1 MTDGEKANTPLKALA
16 SQSNPPES
24 PTTARPLDF
33 DDEPQ
38 ESGVTPSQ
46 TPTAP
51 KPSSQ
56 LSTGGDEAPPK
67 PPRPLSPMQ
76 QAEST
81 LREAFPSI
89 EASVIKAV
97 LVASNGNLERSF
109 HALLGM
115 SDPSAQVEMPPM
127 MPPRPPRKDSPTQR
141 QLEADEMYA
150 RQLAEHY
157 SGAGQRRGAPESSWD
172 HEPRLPRQH
181 RETGLKPNELY
192 DDREHNFF
200 DDDLPVIKENIRKG
214 FLETQ
219 TKVNSWVQN
228 FKKKLEGEDE
238 DEYGNTPPRPAQGYA
253 QGYGESQTYRTR
265 RSGEARRSGDRER
278 YDADPQVLGDDFSAL
293 ELRDAEAHPARSSR
307 PLANPD
313 LFKSN
318 SPSPDRRK
326 VSFQEG
332 PPEEIRDVYAPGSAS
347 NSNKQPP
354 STGGS
359 NKSSKWQ
366 PLSTVE
372 PSPVGDNDPFS
383 LGDSDDEKEAK
394 NKDLK
399 PDEAERV
406 RKATAEAM
414 AGDIG
419 ADSAKAGNRDIDKN
433 NKDSKPAGGN

>member
-16 SQSNPPES
+16 SQSNHPES

-38 ESGVTPSQ
+38 ESGVTSIQ
-46 TPTAP
+46 TPSAP
-51 KPSSQ
+51 KPS
-56 LSTGGDEAPPK
+56 TAGGNEGAPPK
-67 PPRPLSPMQ
+67 PPRPISPMQ
-76 QAEST
+76 QAETT
-81 LREAFPSI
+81 LKEAFPSI
-89 EASVIKAV
+89 DAGVIKAV
-97 LVASNGNLERSF
+97 LVASDGNVERSF

-115 SDPSAQVEMPPM
+115 SDPDAQAELPPM

-157 SGAGQRRGAPESSWD
+157 SGASQRHRGPESAWD
-172 HEPRLPRQH
+172 HEPHLPRPH
-181 RETGLKPNELY
+181 RDTGLKPNELY

-200 DDDLPVIKENIRKG
+200 DDDLPIIKENIRKG

-219 TKVNSWVQN
+219 TKVNAWVQN

-238 DEYGNTPPRPAQGYA
+238 EDEYGNIPPARPAQGYA
-253 QGYGESQTYRTR
+253 QGYGEPQTYRTR

-293 ELRDAEAHPARSSR
+293 ELRDAEAQPPRSSR

-313 LFKSN
+313 LFKPS

-332 PPEEIRDVYAPGSAS
+332 PPEEIHDTYGPGSAS
-347 NSNKQPP
+347 DRSKQLP

-383 LGDSDDEKEAK
+383 LGDSDDEREAK
-394 NKDLK
+394 SNNKDLK

-406 RKATAEAM
+406 KKATAEAM

-419 ADSAKAGNRDIDKN
+419 GDSAKAGSN
-433 NKDSKPAGGN
+433 NDSKPAGGT

>member
-1 MTDGEKANTPLKALA
+1 MTDGEKGNTPLKALA

-38 ESGVTPSQ
+38 ESGVTPTQ
-46 TPTAP
+46 TPVAP
-51 KPSSQ
+51 KPPSP
-56 LSTGGDEAPPK
+56 LSTGGSEAPPK

-81 LREAFPSI
+81 LKEAFPSI
-89 EASVIKAV
+89 ESSVIKAV

-157 SGAGQRRGAPESSWD
+157 SGGGQRHRAPESSWD
-172 HEPRLPRQH
+172 HEPQLPRQH

-238 DEYGNTPPRPAQGYA
+238 DEYGNTPPRPTQGYA

-313 LFKSN
+313 LFKPN

-326 VSFQEG
+326 VSFQEAT
-332 PPEEIRDVYAPGSAS
+332 I
-347 NSNKQPP
+347 
-354 STGGS
+354 TGGS

-366 PLSTVE
+366 PLSAVE

-383 LGDSDDEKEAK
+383 LGDSDDEREVKN

-414 AGDIG
+414 AGGIG
-419 ADSAKAGNRDIDKN
+419 ADSSKAENNDIDKDT
-433 NKDSKPAGGN
+433 KASKPAGGS

>member
-1 MTDGEKANTPLKALA
+1 MSDGEKTNTPLKALA
-16 SQSNPPES
+16 SQSNHPES

-38 ESGVTPSQ
+38 ESGVIPMQTPS
-46 TPTAP
+46 AP
-51 KPSSQ
+51 NLS
-56 LSTGGDEAPPK
+56 STGGNEGAPPK

-76 QAEST
+76 QAEIN
-81 LREAFPSI
+81 LKEAFPSI
-89 EASVIKAV
+89 DASVIKAV
-97 LVASNGNLERSF
+97 LVASDGNVERSF

-115 SDPSAQVEMPPM
+115 SDPDAQVELPPM

-157 SGAGQRRGAPESSWD
+157 SGTGQRHRGPNSAWD
-172 HEPRLPRQH
+172 HEPRLPRPH

-200 DDDLPVIKENIRKG
+200 EDDLPIIKENIRKG

-219 TKVNSWVQN
+219 TKVNTWVQS
-228 FKKKLEGEDE
+228 FKKKLEGEDDE

-253 QGYGESQTYRTR
+253 QGCGEPQTYRTR

-293 ELRDAEAHPARSSR
+293 ELRDTEAQPPRSSR

-313 LFKSN
+313 LFKSS

-332 PPEEIRDVYAPGSAS
+332 PPDEIHGAYGPRAAS
-347 NSNKQPP
+347 DRNRQPP
-354 STGGS
+354 STGGN

-366 PLSTVE
+366 PLSAVE

-383 LGDSDDEKEAK
+383 LGDSDDERELRSN

-406 RKATAEAM
+406 KEATAEAM

-419 ADSAKAGNRDIDKN
+419 GDSAKAGSN
-433 NKDSKPAGGN
+433 NASKPAGGT

>member
-1 MTDGEKANTPLKALA
+1 MADGEKVNTPLKALA

-33 DDEPQ
+33 DDESQ
-38 ESGVTPSQ
+38 ESGVTPIQ
-46 TPTAP
+46 PTSAP
-51 KPSSQ
+51 KASSQ
-56 LSTGGDEAPPK
+56 LTPGGNDGAPPK

-81 LREAFPSI
+81 LKEAFPSI
-89 EASVIKAV
+89 DASVIKAV
-97 LVASNGNLERSF
+97 LVASDGNVERSF

-115 SDPSAQVEMPPM
+115 SDPDAQVDLPPT

-157 SGAGQRRGAPESSWD
+157 SGVGQRHRAPESSWD
-172 HEPRLPRQH
+172 HEPHLPRQR
-181 RETGLKPNELY
+181 RETGLKPNELH

-200 DDDLPVIKENIRKG
+200 DDDLPIIKENIRKG

-219 TKVNSWVQN
+219 TKVNAWVQN
-228 FKKKLEGEDE
+228 FKKKLEGDDEE
-238 DEYGNTPPRPAQGYA
+238 DEYGNPPPHPAQGYA
-253 QGYGESQTYRTR
+253 QGYGDTQTYRTR

-293 ELRDAEAHPARSSR
+293 ELRDAEAHPPRSSR

-313 LFKSN
+313 LFKPN

-332 PPEEIRDVYAPGSAS
+332 PPEEIHDAYGPGSAS
-347 NSNKQPP
+347 DRSKQPS

-372 PSPVGDNDPFS
+372 PSPVADNDPFS
-383 LGDSDDEKEAK
+383 LGDSDDEKEVRNN

-399 PDEAERV
+399 PDDAERV

-419 ADSAKAGNRDIDKN
+419 TDSPKAGNKN
-433 NKDSKPAGGN
+433 KPAGGT

>member
-1 MTDGEKANTPLKALA
+1 MADGEKANTPVKALA
-16 SQSNPPES
+16 SPNNPPES

-38 ESGVTPSQ
+38 ESGVTPTQ
-46 TPTAP
+46 TSSHLTPGDDAP
-51 KPSSQ
+51 
-56 LSTGGDEAPPK
+56 PPK

-81 LREAFPSI
+81 LKEAFPSI
-89 EASVIKAV
+89 DAAVIKAV
-97 LVASNGNLERSF
+97 LVASNGNVERSF

-115 SDPSAQVEMPPM
+115 SDPNAQVDVPPAK
-127 MPPRPPRKDSPTQR
+127 PPRPPQKDSPTQR

-157 SGAGQRRGAPESSWD
+157 SGAGRARRHPDSAWD
-172 HEPRLPRQH
+172 HEPHLPRQS
-181 RETGLKPNELY
+181 RDTGLKPNELY
-192 DDREHNFF
+192 NDREHNFF
-200 DDDLPVIKENIRKG
+200 DDDLPIIRENIRKG

-219 TKVNSWVQN
+219 SKVNTWVQN
-228 FKKKLEGEDE
+228 FKKKLEGDEE

-265 RSGEARRSGDRER
+265 RSGEGRRSGDRER
-278 YDADPQVLGDDFSAL
+278 YDADPQVLSDDFSAL
-293 ELRDAEAHPARSSR
+293 ELRDTEAQPPRSTR

-313 LFKSN
+313 LFKPS

-332 PPEEIRDVYAPGSAS
+332 PPEEINTG
-347 NSNKQPP
+347 SNKP
-354 STGGS
+354 SS

-366 PLSTVE
+366 PLSAVE
-372 PSPVGDNDPFS
+372 PSPVGDHDPFS

-394 NKDLK
+394 NKDNK
-399 PDEAERV
+399 SDEAERV
-406 RKATAEAM
+406 KAATAEAM

-419 ADSAKAGNRDIDKN
+419 SDSKGDSGNKDT
-433 NKDSKPAGGN
+433 KDSKPAGGS